1 MKTPMNLLAL
11 LARSSRPPFT
21 ARITAALPMLLAAAA
36 PADTTPPVVPEPP
49 AALTFASFNGS
60 NDATAQ
66 GGGLYAF
73 AYSEKPGDA
82 NLGKLSTANGVARA
96 TGTVG
101 ASSGSTWGGIGLMAG
116 SGPAGKTVDL
126 SAQRT
131 LHLQLASATA
141 TQLRVRVMGNDKAT
155 RDNGCYPVVVQKVTA
170 ELRDYAI
177 PLSAFAP
184 EAYCAAQGR
193 PIATIAA
200 AVAAIEVSDPAMSA
214 ALRPVD
220 FQVGRIELRP

>member
-1 MKTPMNLLAL
+1 
-11 LARSSRPPFT
+11 
-21 ARITAALPMLLAAAA
+21 
-36 PADTTPPVVPEPP
+36 
-49 AALTFASFNGS
+49 
-60 NDATAQ
+60 
-66 GGGLYAF
+66 
-73 AYSEKPGDA
+73 
-82 NLGKLSTANGVARA
+82 
-96 TGTVG
+96 
-101 ASSGSTWGGIGLMAG
+101 MAG

-155 RDNGCYPVVVQKVTA
+155 RDNGCYPVVVQKVTP

-177 PLSAFAP
+177 PLAAFAP
-184 EAYCAAQGR
+184 EAYCSAQGR
-193 PIATIAA
+193 SMAATAA
-200 AVAAIEVSDPAMSA
+200 AVAAIEVSDPAISA